1 MKVSY
6 PKKSSTVRSWDR
18 DDKTTLNILTTD
30 DGVLLQHINES
41 SMHAVTTLTQL
52 SVPEAL
58 ELAQRMFRVLSGFP
72 ALNPDKAAN
81 EPSIFVTSTTDGE
94 PYREGLSLALDTGNW
109 HSDFSFSM
117 DKDTARK
124 VACALHDSQE

>member
-18 DDKTTLNILTTD
+18 NDKTTLNILFTE
-30 DGVLLQHINES
+30 DGALLQHIDDRF
-41 SMHAVTTLTQL
+41 MATQTTLTQL
-52 SVPEAL
+52 TVPEAL

-72 ALNPDKAAN
+72 ALNPAKADN
-81 EPSIFVTSTTDGE
+81 EPCFNVTPTTDGE
-94 PYREGLSLALDTGNW
+94 PYREGVSLALDTGNW
-109 HSDFSFSM
+109 HSDFTFSM
-117 DKDTARK
+117 DKDTARE